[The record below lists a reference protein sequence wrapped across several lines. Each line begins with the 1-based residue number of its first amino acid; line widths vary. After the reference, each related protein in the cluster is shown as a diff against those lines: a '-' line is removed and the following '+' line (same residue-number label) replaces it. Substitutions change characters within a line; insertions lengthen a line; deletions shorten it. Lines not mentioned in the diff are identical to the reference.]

1 MEDLLYLYAE
11 PFHPFEPVVCFD
23 ERPYQLLADVKA
35 PLQALPGQ
43 PTRVDYEYSRQGT
56 GNLFICYAPHY
67 GWRHI
72 EVTST
77 RTKQDFAYQ
86 MKAMVDVHFPRAYK
100 IRVVL
105 DNLNTHN
112 PAALYATF
120 SPAEARRILERLE
133 FHYTPKH
140 GSWLNQVE
148 IEISVLSRQ
157 CLERRIPDVETLR
170 QEIAAWQQQRNQQ
183 KSKIDWRFA
192 AIDARGKFQRS
203 YPPIS
208 LS

>member
-11 PFHPFEPVVCFD
+11 PFHPFDPVVCFD
-23 ERPYQLLADVKA
+23 ERPYQLIADLTESIPAKS
-35 PLQALPGQ
+35 GQ
-43 PTRVDYEYSRQGT
+43 PMRTDYEYSRQGT

-67 GWRHI
+67 GWRHVD
-72 EVTST
+72 VTPS
-77 RTKQDFAYQ
+77 RTKQDFAHQ
-86 MKAMVDVHFPRAYK
+86 MEALVDIHFPRAYK

-105 DNLNTHN
+105 DNLNTHT
-112 PAALYATF
+112 PAALYETF
-120 SPAEARRILERLE
+120 LPQKARRILERLE

-157 CLERRIPDVETLR
+157 CLERRIPNIETLR

-183 KSKIDWRFA
+183 KAKIDWRFA
-192 AIDARGKFQRS
+192 ASDARAKFHRS
-203 YPPIS
+203 YPPLC